1 MAEQSSL
8 NAAAVGTSKESLAMA
23 RATLDRLRAELAAIT
38 TYIPPA
44 LVRQQLADPVP
55 GRVSGAYW
63 DGSVLFADMS
73 GFTALS
79 EKLSALGKQGSEE
92 ISAIINS
99 LFAALV
105 EEVHFHGGGLLKFGG
120 DALTAFFD
128 AATLG
133 EDHAALA
140 GNAALAMQRRMARFA
155 ALRTRAGTFTL
166 RLRIG
171 VHSGRVFAAQVGTTE
186 HIELVVTGRTINRV
200 ALAQEIAEPGEVV
213 ISDET
218 SRLLR
223 NAITTPRE
231 NGFAKI
237 TGLPTV
243 ELPTTHSLA
252 VDTASYGTLER
263 AINALTAR
271 IAALRP
277 YLPYGL
283 PQRFLDLPHGVV
295 EAGEFRPVSVLFA
308 NFHDFSAILDALGE
322 DVHTAARVLNAY
334 YQRAQEV
341 IHRYGGI
348 VNKVDMYT
356 HGDKLMALFGAPVA
370 HEDDPERA
378 VRAALDLRQALDA
391 ANEEIAVLLDDRRLT
406 TDDQYTEVE
415 AVVGRQSSV
424 VLQQKVGI
432 NTGVVFAGQVGSAQ
446 RREYTVMGQHV
457 NLSARLMSAS
467 SDGAVTISPS
477 TRRAVEHAIT
487 LGELPPVRLKGIA
500 EPVPIAQAL
509 APRTNSARRRSRLRS
524 AALVGRDA
532 ELQELLAQS
541 ITSLYG
547 AGRALAVVAD
557 AGLGKTRLLE
567 ELIQQLVLRS
577 GNQVGAVPDFLI
589 YTAECQS
596 YSQRTPY
603 ALARSLLGQFFNL
616 GRANDAAAIMSRIE
630 RLAPDLVRFA
640 PLLGELLRVAIEDT
654 PLTASLSPEQRHDRV
669 LELVEALLLAEA
681 KTQPLVLFIDDLHWG
696 DASSLEILQRLAE
709 SAPQAPLLLLFGY
722 RPDQAF
728 QPPGAELASVT
739 ILRLRELPA
748 EASLALVRE
757 LLDGEPPPGL
767 EPLIERAQGN
777 PFFLEEVVR
786 GLVESAVLVDE
797 GHHWRLSRALDESSL
812 PGSIE
817 GVITARLDRIDDR
830 SREILQVGAVIGRR
844 FTLPVL
850 SVVAPPLDDLI
861 EHLDALVQHDLL
873 VIEQDERDLTH
884 QFRQSMTRDV
894 AYESILYARR
904 RDLHRRTADWL
915 TQLYYDHLDDQLAV
929 LARHYLLAED
939 WESAFA
945 FHLRAGRH
953 AQERYANREAIE
965 LFGQA
970 LQIGLQIVRDDDDE
984 EYVLPENAVENLAD
998 AIVELHERM
1007 GDVRTLIGEYD
1018 TALDHYQSALAQV
1031 QRGAADVRVAVR
1043 LHHQIARL
1051 YGLRGEYDPALE
1063 WIERG
1068 MALPN
1073 SGTTPALVSL
1083 LVLGASLNRRKGRVA
1098 QALDWAE
1105 RSLPLAEQV
1114 GNLSEQARAYRI
1126 IGNLRLGQ
1134 GDTRAALDSVR
1145 KGLALYEKARDL
1157 SGIADAHNELAN
1169 VFFDIGELAEARS
1182 NYEAADTIK
1191 QAIGDIY
1198 GQGMIACNLG
1208 ELFRLQDDLE
1218 AAIDQYER
1226 GLSIYQSIGSNDMSG
1241 LLEMNLGAA
1250 HLLRGE
1256 YDLAAEHLARSSA
1269 LFEQAGA
1276 EDYLA
1281 ELERHRAEL
1290 ALRTDELAAARAAAL
1305 RSIEYANRN
1314 DARAEEGMTRRVL
1327 GLIAARNS
1335 DLPRAWAELQQA
1347 INILQEAGN
1356 RHETARAQIVLADI
1370 APFLHK
1376 QAEGQKALSEAITAL
1391 HAIGARRD
1399 LNEAAAVAARHGWA
1413 AYMPPQR

>member
-8 NAAAVGTSKESLAMA
+8 NAAAVGNREAVESN
-23 RATLDRLRAELAAIT
+23 RALLDRLRSELTAIT

-44 LVRQQLADPVP
+44 LVRQQLENPMP

-99 LFAALV
+99 LFASLV

-133 EDHAALA
+133 EHHAALA
-140 GNAALAMQRRMARFA
+140 GNAALAMQRRMSRFA

-213 ISDET
+213 ISNDT

-223 NAITTPRE
+223 DAVLTPRE

-237 TGLPTV
+237 TALPTV
-243 ELPTTHSLA
+243 ELPSSSSLA
-252 VDTASYGTLER
+252 VDTESYGTIER
-263 AINALTAR
+263 AIKGITAQ

-283 PQRFLDLPHGVV
+283 PQRFLDLPHGAV

-322 DVHTAARVLNAY
+322 DVTTAARVLNAY

-356 HGDKLMALFGAPVA
+356 HGDKLMALFGAPIA

-378 VRAALDLRQALDA
+378 VRAALDLSQALDA
-391 ANEEIAVLLDDRRLT
+391 ANEEVTQLL
-406 TDDQYTEVE
+406 E
-415 AVVGRQSSV
+415 ASSV
-424 VLQQKVGI
+424 VGGQSSMVLHQKVGI
-432 NTGVVFAGQVGSAQ
+432 NTGVVFAGQVGSAK

-467 SDGAVTISPS
+467 SDGVVTISPS
-477 TRRAVEHAIT
+477 TRRAVEHAIM
-487 LGELPPVRLKGIA
+487 LRDLPPVRLKGIA
-500 EPVPIAQAL
+500 EPVPIAQAV
-509 APRTNSARRRSRLRS
+509 APRADSVKPRSRLRS

-532 ELQELLAQS
+532 ELQLLLEQGS
-541 ITSLYG
+541 RSLNG
-547 AGRALAVVAD
+547 SGRAIGVVAD
-557 AGLGKTRLLE
+557 AGLGKTRLIE
-567 ELIQQLVLRS
+567 EVVQQLVLRS
-577 GNQVGAVPDFLI
+577 GGKTAESVPGFLL
-589 YTAECQS
+589 YSAECQS

-603 ALARSLLGQFFNL
+603 ALARALLSQFFSL
-616 GRANDAAAIMSRIE
+616 GRGNDAEVVTSYVEELAPSMSRF
-630 RLAPDLVRFA
+630 V
-640 PLLGELLRVAIEDT
+640 PLLGELLGVRMEDT
-654 PLTASLSPEQRHDRV
+654 PLTAALSPEQRHDRA
-669 LELVEALLLAEA
+669 LELIEALVFAEA
-681 KTQPLVLFIDDLHWG
+681 ERQPLVLSVDDLHWC
-696 DASSLEILQRLAE
+696 DASSLELLQRLAE
-709 SAPQAPLLLLFGY
+709 AAPRSPLLLLFGY
-722 RPDQAF
+722 RPDQSF
-728 QPPGAELASVT
+728 QPPWSDLASAT
-739 ILRLRELPA
+739 IVRLRELPT
-748 EASLALVRE
+748 EASWALVRE
-757 LLDGEPPPGL
+757 LLDGAPPPGL
-767 EPLIERAQGN
+767 EPLVERAQGN

-786 GLVESAVLVDE
+786 GLVESGVLVDT
-797 GHHWRLSRALDESSL
+797 GDHWRLSSALDASSL

-861 EHLDALVQHDLL
+861 EHLDSLVQNDLL
-873 VIEQDERDLTH
+873 VIEEDERDLTH

-915 TQLYYDHLDDQLAV
+915 THLYYDRLEDQLAV

-965 LFGQA
+965 LFTQA
-970 LQIGLQIVRDDDDE
+970 LQIGLQIVRDDDDD
-984 EYVLPENAVENLAD
+984 EYALPENAVDDLAG
-998 AIVELHERM
+998 AIVELHERL

-1018 TALDHYQSALAQV
+1018 TALDHYRAAQAQV
-1031 QRGAADVRVAVR
+1031 QRGAAGVAVAVR
-1043 LHHQIARL
+1043 LHHQIARV

-1068 MALPN
+1068 MALPD
-1073 SGTTPALVSL
+1073 SGTTPSLVSL
-1083 LVLGASLNRRKGRVA
+1083 LVLGASLNRRKGRHA
-1098 QALDWAE
+1098 QALEMAE
-1105 RSLPLAEQV
+1105 RSLPLAEQI
-1114 GNLSEQARAYRI
+1114 GSISEQARAYRI
-1126 IGNLRLGQ
+1126 IGNIRLGQ

-1169 VFFDIGELAEARS
+1169 VFFDTGDLAEARS
-1182 NYEAADTIK
+1182 NYEAADAIK

-1208 ELFRLQDDLE
+1208 ELFRLQDDLD
-1218 AAIDQYER
+1218 AAITQYER
-1226 GLSIYQSIGSNDMSG
+1226 GLDIYQRIGSNDMSG

-1250 HLLRGE
+1250 HLLQGE
-1256 YDLAAEHLARSSA
+1256 FQIADEHLARSAA

-1276 EDYLA
+1276 EDYLP
-1281 ELERHRAEL
+1281 ELERHQAEL
-1290 ALRTDELAAARAAAL
+1290 ALRLNDLPRARAAAL
-1305 RSIEYANRN
+1305 RSIEYANRS
-1314 DARAEEGMTRRVL
+1314 DARAEEGMTRRVQ
-1327 GLIAARNS
+1327 GLIAARDG
-1335 DLPRAWAELQQA
+1335 DLSGAWAELEQA
-1347 INILQEAGN
+1347 VAILQEAGN

-1370 APFLHK
+1370 APFLERYD
-1376 QAEGQKALSEAITAL
+1376 AGAKALNDAL
-1391 HAIGARRD
+1391 VALYEIGARRD
-1399 LNEAAAVAARHGWA
+1399 LAEARAVALRHGYPMA
-1413 AYMPPQR
+1413 LPLS